1 MADTKKKSYYNI
13 SKVAD
18 TMTRQ
23 DGKGAGK
30 KIMKDLKEI
39 VDILPRLKSW
49 DSLY

>member
-30 KIMKDLKEI
+30 KIMKDLNGSGCFPSREFKK
-39 VDILPRLKSW
+39 PG
-49 DSLY
+49 